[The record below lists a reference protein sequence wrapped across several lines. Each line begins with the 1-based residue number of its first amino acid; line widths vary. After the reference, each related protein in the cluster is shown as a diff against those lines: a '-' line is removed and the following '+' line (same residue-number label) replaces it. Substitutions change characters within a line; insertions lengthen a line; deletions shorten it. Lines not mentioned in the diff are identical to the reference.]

1 MKEKRYSI
9 GIDYGTLSARAVVV
23 DVSGGKELSE
33 AVYEYPHGVID
44 KTLPSGTELEENTAL
59 EHPADYLEAL
69 EALIPKAMSDAK
81 VTADEICGIGVDFT
95 TCTILPVYEDGTPL
109 CFDEKYANEPHAYA
123 KLWKHHAALD
133 EAEALTKIA
142 RERGEKWL
150 SIYGGTISCE
160 WAIPKIWQILNDAP
174 TVYEDT
180 ARFVEGGDWIAWMLT
195 GNEVHSA
202 TYAGYKALWN
212 AEDGYP
218 SKDFFASLDE
228 RMRDIIGTKLSDE
241 LTPITERAGVVSDR
255 GAELCG
261 LNAGT
266 PVAVSMPD
274 AHAALPALNVTG
286 KGELIIIMGTS
297 APILVHSDEKL
308 DISGICGY
316 VKDGV
321 IPGLYTYEAGQAC
334 FGDGF
339 DKFVKNYVPER
350 YMAEA
355 REKGVNIHN
364 LLRDKASR
372 LSVGE
377 SGLICLDW
385 FNGNRSILV
394 DDALS
399 GVIVGLTLSTTPE
412 EIYRALIE
420 AGAFGSRMIIENF
433 AEHGIEIKSIC
444 AAGGIA
450 RKDELLM
457 QIYADVMDREIRIG
471 GTTQAG
477 ALGSAIYAAVAG
489 GAYGNVAEAAE
500 KMSKPDYRVYKPD
513 SEAHEKY
520 NKLYSEYKT
529 LHDYFGKGGN
539 NVMKRIRNI

>member
-1 MKEKRYSI
+1 MKEKKYSI

-23 DVSGGKELSE
+23 DVADGKELSE
-33 AVYEYPHGVID
+33 AIYEYPHGVID
-44 KTLPSGTELEENTAL
+44 KKLPSGIALEENTAL
-59 EHPADYLEAL
+59 EHPADYIEAL
-69 EALIPKAMSDAK
+69 GALIPKAMADAG
-81 VTADEICGIGVDFT
+81 VTADEICGVGVDFT
-95 TCTILPVYEDGTPL
+95 TCTLLPVYEDGTPL

-123 KLWKHHAALD
+123 KLWKHHASLN

-142 RERGEKWL
+142 RERGESWL

-160 WAIPKIWQILNDAP
+160 WAIPKIWQVLNDAP
-174 TVYEDT
+174 AVYEDT
-180 ARFVEGGDWIAWMLT
+180 ERFVEGGDFIAWMLT
-195 GNEVHSA
+195 DKEVHSA

-212 AEDGYP
+212 AESGYP
-218 SKDFFASLDE
+218 TNDFFASLDE

-241 LTPITERAGVVSDR
+241 LTYITKRAGVVSKR
-255 GAELCG
+255 GAQLCG
-261 LNAGT
+261 LKEGT

-308 DISGICGY
+308 DIPGICGY

-339 DKFVKNYVPER
+339 DKFVKNYVPEA
-350 YMAEA
+350 YMTEA
-355 REKGVNIHN
+355 REKGVNIHK

-433 AEHGIEIKSIC
+433 AQHGIEIKSIC

-450 RKDELLM
+450 RKDEMLM
-457 QIYADVMDREIRIG
+457 QIYADVMGREIRVG

-489 GAYGNVAEAAE
+489 GAYDNVVEAAE
-500 KMSKPDYRVYKPD
+500 KMSKPDYKVYKPD

-520 NKLYSEYKT
+520 NKLYAEYKT

-539 NVMKRIRNI
+539 DVMKRLR